1 MDMDVVIVGGGLGGL
16 ALAVGLRERGIKAQV
31 YERAAEHRHNIG
43 TAISIGHNGIT
54 ALEGIQPGLALDQM
68 GEFGSY
74 TRILSSILPGVTPGE
89 KDIVTRRA
97 IPPGRMLMIPW
108 KEARDVL
115 VQNLDPAMIHYRHTF
130 VHYTPIQGGVEVY
143 FDVKEEEEKNMDDF
157 TSISKSREKVVRAK
171 LLVGADGL
179 WSQVRQI
186 MIGDKPRD
194 LKLVLWNAIVHNPD
208 SAFCLLI
215 LGALQLHTFD
225 TIGTSILLRDGLG
238 LERTL
243 WQLRAPDEDGELA
256 RTRKTDLEV
265 HGQNALKMRVLKHV
279 KGPELAFKAVEEA
292 IEATDPQSIWERNLY
307 DRLPL
312 TKWTDPSGHV
322 VLIGDAAH
330 GMHPGPGEGARTTF
344 EDAHQLSIL
353 LHNVFSTSDWNDKL
367 HKALAQ
373 FEEVRIPRL
382 RRIQAYAAE
391 LTGFRELIPDWVLEL
406 PLEEKLR
413 RSREFS
419 AWTQTYPKNITGDA
433 ASTYWKP

>member
-31 YERAAEHRHNIG
+31 YERAAENRHNTG
-43 TAISIGHNGIT
+43 TAISIGHNGIN
-54 ALEGIQPGLALDQM
+54 ALESIQPGLALDQM

-89 KDIVTRRA
+89 RDIVTRSA

-115 VQNLDPAMIHYRHTF
+115 VQNLDPAMIHYGHTF

-157 TSISKSREKVVRAK
+157 TSVSKSREKVVCAK
-171 LLVGADGL
+171 LLVGADGV

-208 SAFCLLI
+208 SALFKLHEKDELKFI
-215 LGALQLHTFD
+215 GMGGKRVGFLMDVGA
-225 TIGTSILLRDGLG
+225 
-238 LERTL
+238 ERTL

-312 TKWTDPSGHV
+312 EKWTDPSGHV

-413 RSREFS
+413 RSLEFS
-419 AWTQTYPKNITGDA
+419 EWTQTYPKNITGDA

>member
-31 YERAAEHRHNIG
+31 YERAAENRHNTG
-43 TAISIGHNGIT
+43 TAISIGHNGIN
-54 ALEGIQPGLALDQM
+54 ALESIQPGLALDQM

-130 VHYTPIQGGVEVY
+130 VHYTPIQV
-143 FDVKEEEEKNMDDF
+143 M
-157 TSISKSREKVVRAK
+157 
-171 LLVGADGL
+171 
-179 WSQVRQI
+179 RQI

-194 LKLVLWNAIVHNPD
+194 LKLVLWNAVVHNPD
-208 SAFCLLI
+208 SALFK
-215 LGALQLHTFD
+215 LHEKDELKFIGMGGKRVGFLMD
-225 TIGTSILLRDGLG
+225 VGKGTSILLRDGLG
-238 LERTL
+238 AEHTL

-312 TKWTDPSGHV
+312 EKWTDPSGHV

-413 RSREFS
+413 RSSEFS
-419 AWTQTYPKNITGDA
+419 EWTQTYPKNITGDA